1 MGNSIYLLS
10 DPRTDTPR
18 YVGVTKDLNQR
29 MRGHLSNRKATTHRS
44 NWINILIALGLKPVL
59 TVLEIVP
66 DYQREDAERA
76 WILGFRQSGA
86 DLVNATDG
94 GEGMPNPV
102 PEVRAKISAASKG
115 NKKGIGH
122 RVTAEH
128 RAKISGA
135 NKGHKRGIGRRL
147 TAEAR
152 AKISA
157 ASKGNT
163 KFLGRKH
170 TAETRAKMSEKKM
183 GNKNMLGHSP
193 SAETRAKISTALK
206 RYHHPN
212 GELKDAWKK
221 QN

>member
-115 NKKGIGH
+115 N
-122 RVTAEH
+122 
-128 RAKISGA
+128 
-135 NKGHKRGIGRRL
+135 
-147 TAEAR
+147 
-152 AKISA
+152 
-157 ASKGNT
+157 T